1 MSHVHYNWIHM
12 WRFWIRSWIH
22 DFMNSYFEF
31 ILPNVNSLPK
41 CEFMN
46 LISYIWFCDASSLL
60 RIEDNSIFWIHDI
73 EFSRE
78 ICYMNLFLWICKNFN
93 SDFSYEFI
101 NGLNLNSSI
110 NWICMNWWTWSH
122 SRIDSCIHV
131 ELRSSSIQST
141 STLLSLTVHSRFQ
154 LHWESAST
162 AAFFTRPM
170 NLINLETNK
179 LKSSANQWV
188 W

>member
-1 MSHVHYNWIHM
+1 MYITIEFICKRSEFVHEFMTLWIHILNSYYYQM
-12 WRFWIRSWIH
+12 WIH
-22 DFMNSYFEF
+22 ESDFTW
-31 ILPNVNSLPK
+31 
-41 CEFMN
+41 
-46 LISYIWFCDASSLL
+46 IWFRDTSSLL
-60 RIEDNSIFWIHDI
+60 KIEENSIFWIHDI

-141 STLLSLTVHSRFQ
+141 
-154 LHWESAST
+154 
-162 AAFFTRPM
+162 
-170 NLINLETNK
+170 
-179 LKSSANQWV
+179 
-188 W
+188 